1 MCPILLSYSQKM
13 HRSLGQLLSWLP
25 QYYCAERGSH
35 RGEVRNRSCELKT
48 RSDVLLAA
56 ARPILRNTKPALVIV
71 CLRRPLTS
79 QIGTSKSFVSIMPPR
94 IAPDAGPGRG
104 GRDRGRGRGGERGRG
119 RGGERG
125 GGRGGER
132 GGWRGGERGGG
143 RGGDR
148 GGGRGFRGEGRGRGD
163 RGGGHGRGNRGAP
176 GGERG
181 RGRSRGAGAGA
192 PAGSP
197 PPLPAVH
204 VEAVGVKRPG
214 YGNRGD
220 WISVVSNH
228 VEVRLDQ
235 DQGYI
240 YHYDGMY
247 LSSFRKDVTYG

>member
-1 MCPILLSYSQKM
+1 
-13 HRSLGQLLSWLP
+13 
-25 QYYCAERGSH
+25 
-35 RGEVRNRSCELKT
+35 
-48 RSDVLLAA
+48 
-56 ARPILRNTKPALVIV
+56 
-71 CLRRPLTS
+71 
-79 QIGTSKSFVSIMPPR
+79 MPPR

-104 GRDRGRGRGGERGRG
+104 GRGGRGGGDRGRGG
-119 RGGERG
+119 GGERG

-132 GGWRGGERGGG
+132 GGWRGGGRGGDRGGG

-148 GGGRGFRGEGRGRGD
+148 GGGRGGGRGFRGEGHGRGD
-163 RGGGHGRGNRGAP
+163 RGGGRGRGNRGATR

-181 RGRSRGAGAGA
+181 RGRGRGAGAGAGA

-204 VEAVGVKRPG
+204 VEAIGVKRPG
-214 YGNRGD
+214 YGNRGE

-247 LSSFRKDVTYG
+247 LSSFRKDVTYGFIRSPIRYSRSVFGSLRLRERLHPTAERCPYSHSSRR

>member
-1 MCPILLSYSQKM
+1 
-13 HRSLGQLLSWLP
+13 
-25 QYYCAERGSH
+25 
-35 RGEVRNRSCELKT
+35 
-48 RSDVLLAA
+48 
-56 ARPILRNTKPALVIV
+56 
-71 CLRRPLTS
+71 
-79 QIGTSKSFVSIMPPR
+79 MPPR

-104 GRDRGRGRGGERGRG
+104 GRGGRGGGDRGRGG
-119 RGGERG
+119 GGERG

-132 GGWRGGERGGG
+132 GGWRGGGRGGDRGGG

-148 GGGRGFRGEGRGRGD
+148 GGGRGGGRGFRGEGHGRGD
-163 RGGGHGRGNRGAP
+163 RGGGRGRGNRGATR

-181 RGRSRGAGAGA
+181 RGRGRGAGAGA

-204 VEAVGVKRPG
+204 VEAIGVKRPG
-214 YGNRGD
+214 YGNRGE

-247 LSSFRKDVTYG
+247 LSSFRKDVTYGFIRSPIRYSRSVFGSLRLRERLHPTAERCPYSHSSRR

>member
-1 MCPILLSYSQKM
+1 
-13 HRSLGQLLSWLP
+13 
-25 QYYCAERGSH
+25 
-35 RGEVRNRSCELKT
+35 
-48 RSDVLLAA
+48 
-56 ARPILRNTKPALVIV
+56 
-71 CLRRPLTS
+71 
-79 QIGTSKSFVSIMPPR
+79 MPPR

-104 GRDRGRGRGGERGRG
+104 GRGGRGGGDRGRGG
-119 RGGERG
+119 GGERG

-132 GGWRGGERGGG
+132 GGWRSGGRGGDRGGG

-148 GGGRGFRGEGRGRGD
+148 GGGRGGGRGFRGEGHGRGD
-163 RGGGHGRGNRGAP
+163 RGGGRGRGNRGATR

-181 RGRSRGAGAGA
+181 RGRGRGAGAGA

-204 VEAVGVKRPG
+204 VEAIGVKRPG
-214 YGNRGD
+214 YGNRGE

-247 LSSFRKDVTYG
+247 LSSFRKDVTYGFIRSPIRYSRSVFGSLRLRERLHPTAERCPYSHSSRR